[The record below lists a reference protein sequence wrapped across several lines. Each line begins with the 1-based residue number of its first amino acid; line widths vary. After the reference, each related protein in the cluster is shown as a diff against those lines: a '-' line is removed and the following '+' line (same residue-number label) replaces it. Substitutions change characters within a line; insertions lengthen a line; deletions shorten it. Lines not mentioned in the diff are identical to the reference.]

1 MEKLRLILDCR
12 IDEVTIIGQFV
23 IDSYKRD
30 LADFQA
36 YKPAKYAPD
45 YLTALV
51 AKKDAVDALVNP
63 VVLTGQLKLI
73 TLTLSNNVEGLRGTM
88 DLLEGYVADASPL
101 TVGVKDFGISPVRK
115 KVNSGD
121 LEGLDGVLK
130 TLITNAGDNLPALKL
145 VGYTDDMYAALK
157 ATKQSIF
164 DDNAAQK
171 KKMDEIS
178 KLSADNIGVINDFL
192 KDIKGIMDDGKRLYK
207 TKDAVK
213 LKDYTFA
220 DIMKRL
226 RHDELH
232 TLIAGTVYASGNDL
246 ASKVKVVARPSVSG
260 KRGKTVYTNA
270 KGQYEIVG
278 LKPQNYTITFIFPG
292 GASYVVQADAIT
304 NETVTQDFRQP

>member
-1 MEKLRLILDCR
+1 MEKIRLILDCR

-30 LADFQA
+30 IADFQA
-36 YKPAKYAPD
+36 YKPSKYTPD
-45 YLTALV
+45 FLTALV
-51 AKKDAVDALVNP
+51 GKKDAVDALVNP

-73 TLTLSNNVEGLRGTM
+73 TLTLANNVEGLRGTM
-88 DLLEGYVADASPL
+88 NLLEGYVADANPL
-101 TVGVKDFGISPVRK
+101 TVGVKDFGISGVRK

-121 LEGLDGVLK
+121 MEGLDGALK
-130 TLITNAGDNLPALKL
+130 TLITNTGDNLPALKD

-171 KKMDEIS
+171 KKMDDIS

-192 KDIKGIMDDGKRLYK
+192 KDIKGIMDDGKRMYK
-207 TKDAVK
+207 TTDAVK

-220 DIMKRL
+220 DIKKRL

-232 TLIAGTVYASGNDL
+232 TLIAGTVFATGNVP
-246 ASKVKVVARPSVSG
+246 ASKVKMVARPSTGG
-260 KRGKTVYTNA
+260 KRGKTAYSNS
-270 KGQYEIVG
+270 KGYYELVG
-278 LKPQNYTITFIFPG
+278 MKPQNYTITFTFPG

-304 NETVTQDFRQP
+304 NETVMLDFRQP